1 MRHQSWRVL
10 AFLPVLCG
18 AACTRQS
25 HEPGGSR
32 ALSEAPKIKI
42 FMEVKCA
49 ACAQR
54 W

>member
-1 MRHQSWRVL
+1 MRHQSSPVL
-10 AFLPVLCG
+10 AFLPVHCG
-18 AACTRQS
+18 APCTRQPL
-25 HEPGGSR
+25 ERAGSR
-32 ALSEAPKIKI
+32 APSEAFKRHI

>member
-1 MRHQSWRVL
+1 MRHQSSPVL
-10 AFLPVLCG
+10 AFLPVHCG
-18 AACTRQS
+18 APCTRQS

-32 ALSEAPKIKI
+32 AVSEALKRQI
-42 FMEVKCA
+42 FMEVTCA

>member
-18 AACTRQS
+18 APCTRQPL
-25 HEPGGSR
+25 ERGWSR
-32 ALSEAPKIKI
+32 ALGEAFKRQI

-49 ACAQR
+49 ACARR

>member
-10 AFLPVLCG
+10 AFLPVLYG

-32 ALSEAPKIKI
+32 AISEAFKRQS
-42 FMEVKCA
+42 FVEVTCA